1 MDKLKFKKFGW
12 NQVKDVS
19 DINLYDYIK
28 NRMFIG
34 LVILCVMAIAS
45 LMYYNFNIFIVS
57 FFLITITVFF
67 ILYFLISFEIFK
79 KYYLVLYIIS
89 SIIPSILYITLIIY
103 NLYNENKINIIILLL
118 FIYFIIWLLCW
129 IAIKRFNKHKIKK
142 VSNNTIQLIIIPIG
156 FIMGYYVNKIDNDIF
171 TYIFILLLSSVVIL
185 YVLFQIN
192 YVLKS
197 NKNYKY
203 LNSK

>member
-1 MDKLKFKKFGW
+1 MDKLKIKKFGW

-34 LVILCVMAIAS
+34 LVISCVMTIAS
-45 LMYYNFNIFIVS
+45 LMYYNFSIFIVRFS
-57 FFLITITVFF
+57 FITTIVFS
-67 ILYFLISFEIFK
+67 ILYLLISFKILK
-79 KYYLVLYIIS
+79 KCYLVLYIIS
-89 SIIPSILYITLIIY
+89 SVIPSILYITLIIY

-118 FIYFIIWLLCW
+118 FIYLMIWLLCW
-129 IAIKRFNKHKIKK
+129 ISIKRFNKHKIKT
-142 VSNNTIQLIIIPIG
+142 VSNNAVQLIIIPIG
-156 FIMGYYVNKIDNDIF
+156 FIIADYVYKMNNDIF
-171 TYIFILLLSSVVIL
+171 TYIFILLLSSIVIL